1 MFYLHS
7 VYYKNKLYKIQRETQ
22 KLGGPGIGIRTPG
35 KIFLE
40 RPGASE
46 RSRENACYKRK
57 FFIQTTCSMNAK
69 GQTWN
74 ENIWT
79 VTRPKEKS
87 PS

>member
-40 RPGASE
+40 LPGASE
-46 RSRENACYKRK
+46 RSRENAYYKR
-57 FFIQTTCSMNAK
+57 
-69 GQTWN
+69 
-74 ENIWT
+74 
-79 VTRPKEKS
+79 
-87 PS
+87 